1 MLKKTITYSDLD
13 GNSIKEDFYFHMSK
27 AELIVLA
34 HSEIGGLDTAI
45 EKIIR
50 ARDAKSLMS
59 LYEDIILTAYGEQ
72 SADRKRFIKNK
83 ELSEAFKQTEA
94 YSILF
99 MELLED
105 DNAALA
111 FIRGI
116 CPKELQDEMTDEKIE
131 ETMHRMNV

>member
-27 AELIVLA
+27 AELTVLA

-94 YSILF
+94 YSNLF
-99 MELLED
+99 MELS
-105 DNAALA
+105 
-111 FIRGI
+111 
-116 CPKELQDEMTDEKIE
+116 QDEKAAAEFINGVIPNDLAEQAKQMKPELFNK
-131 ETMHRMNV
+131 